1 MRRRTSLCTGMLLC
15 IPLLTGPPA
24 LATAAGT
31 AEVAGA
37 AGTAGVAD
45 SAGTAG
51 GADSA
56 GTAGGVESG
65 GDGGGG
71 TALPGV
77 PERLSPDQPC
87 TTVRGTVT
95 AAAPWTRDVLGLD
108 QVWRLSRGRG
118 VTVAVVGTGV
128 SDDAAVLRGRVRAL
142 GAAGEDCVGRGTFQ
156 AGLVAGAALPG
167 QGFSGVAPEARVLA
181 VRGTGERG
189 EPDLARLA
197 AGVREAAAAGADV
210 ITVTAPLDGS
220 DRRVREAM
228 AVARAHDALVVVPAA
243 ADSVP
248 QGSSTPPP
256 APVAPADA
264 LAVLDAGPQGT
275 RPATAP
281 RFRRADLS
289 APGGALMGPG
299 PVGDGKWTAS
309 GSSLAAAVAAGA
321 AALVRAYHPE
331 LNAAEVRVRLLKG
344 AYPGDLPALDPYGAV
359 SGVSTGV
366 RSPETAGAGG
376 AAGTAGR
383 PDPVRLPEP
392 AETAGARSTA
402 YLVTG
407 VAAGTILLVAFL
419 AVVLPKGRKRR
430 WQPGRLDAEGRP
442 TE

>member
-1 MRRRTSLCTGMLLC
+1 MRRRTSLCTGLLLC
-15 IPLLTGPPA
+15 TALLAGPLP
-24 LATAAGT
+24 LATAAD
-31 AEVAGA
+31 A
-37 AGTAGVAD
+37 AGTAGAAG
-45 SAGTAG
+45 SAGADG
-51 GADSA
+51 G
-56 GTAGGVESG
+56 
-65 GDGGGG
+65 GGGG

-77 PERLSPDQPC
+77 PERLSPDQAC
-87 TTVRGTVT
+87 TKVRGTVT

-128 SDDAAVLRGRVRAL
+128 SDDAAVLRGRVKAL
-142 GAAGEDCVGRGTFQ
+142 GAAGKDCVGRGTFQ
-156 AGLVAGAALPG
+156 AGLAAGAAFPG

-189 EPDLARLA
+189 ESDLARLA

-228 AVARAHDALVVVPAA
+228 TAARAHDALVVVPAA

-248 QGSSTPPP
+248 RGSSTPPP

-264 LAVLDAGPQGT
+264 LAVLDTGPQGT

-281 RFRRADLS
+281 PFRHADLS
-289 APGGALMGPG
+289 APGDALMGPG

-309 GSSLAAAVAAGA
+309 GSSLAAAVAAGT

-331 LNAAEVRVRLLKG
+331 LTAAEVRVRLLRG

-359 SGVSTGV
+359 SGVSTGT
-366 RSPETAGAGG
+366 RSPEAAGEAGAEGTTG
-376 AAGTAGR
+376 AAGR
-383 PDPVRLPEP
+383 PAPIRLSEP
-392 AETAGARSTA
+392 PETAGARSTA

-407 VAAGTILLVAFL
+407 VAAGTILLVTFL

-430 WQPGRLDAEGRP
+430 WRPGRLDAEGRP
-442 TE
+442 AE